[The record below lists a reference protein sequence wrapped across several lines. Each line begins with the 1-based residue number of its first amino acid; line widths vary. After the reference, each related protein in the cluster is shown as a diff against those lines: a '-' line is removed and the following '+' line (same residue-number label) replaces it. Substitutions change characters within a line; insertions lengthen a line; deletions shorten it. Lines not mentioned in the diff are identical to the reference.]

1 MSKIKNIIFDLG
13 GVIVDLDTQRCMDG
27 FHKLGLPEIA
37 ELINPYHPAAMIGEM
52 EHGDLTFH
60 EMCDKMRAYV
70 GRDDIRDE
78 DIAWAYNQLLVGLDV
93 KKLRLLDRLRKRGYK
108 IYALSNNNP
117 MSIQTVHG
125 LFAQDGK
132 TMEDYFDRM
141 FLSFELRSLKPGRE
155 IYEKMIA
162 MSGMRPEESLFL
174 DDSEVNVNVA
184 RELGFSV
191 YKPEVGED
199 FAPIFDH
206 MELFEEAAA
215 EDGCCCRK

>member
-1 MSKIKNIIFDLG
+1 MATIKNIVFDLG
-13 GVIVDLDTQRCMDG
+13 GVIVDLDPERCMAG
-27 FHKLGLPEIA
+27 FHKLNLPEIA

-52 EHGDLTFH
+52 EHGDISFH

-70 GRDDIRDE
+70 GRPDVTDD

-93 KKLRLLDRLRKRGYK
+93 EKLRMIDRLRERGFK

-125 LFAQDGK
+125 LFEQDGK
-132 TMEDYFDRM
+132 KMEDYFDAM
-141 FLSFELRSLKPGRE
+141 YLSFEMHSLKPGEE
-155 IYEKMIA
+155 IYRKMLA
-162 MSGMRPEESLFL
+162 MSGMKPEETLFL

-184 RELGFSV
+184 RGLGFAV

-199 FAPIFDH
+199 FSPIFDQ
-206 MELFEEAAA
+206 MELFEGA
-215 EDGCCCRK
+215 EDSGCCGGK